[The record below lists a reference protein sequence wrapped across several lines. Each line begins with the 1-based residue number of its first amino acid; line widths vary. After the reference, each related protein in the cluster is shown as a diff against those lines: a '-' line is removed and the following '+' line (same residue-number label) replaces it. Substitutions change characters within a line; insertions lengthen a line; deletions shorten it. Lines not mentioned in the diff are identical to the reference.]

1 MLAYAEMT
9 DVAIWVQTTQNA
21 SVHIRYKKSG
31 ASEAWTKTPNKS
43 AEDQQDNIV
52 VFKISGLATG
62 TKYDYDLYI
71 NNTKVERSYPLQFQT
86 QPHWRW
92 AANPPVPPT
101 INIAIGSCAYITD
114 ETMQDGKPK
123 FDRPGNPYG
132 GEFDIFSSI
141 HKTRPDF
148 MVWLGDNVYYR
159 EPDWLTEEAM
169 RYRWRKDRQLGQLQA
184 LLGSTHHYGIWDD
197 HDFGPNDSD
206 GSFRMKEAALRVFSD
221 YFPQVQYGTS
231 ETKGCFHRFEW
242 GDVEFFMLD
251 NRYHRTPNRF
261 PDGPDKVMFGAQQ
274 LRWLKEALS
283 SSNAT
288 FKIVAGGNQMLN
300 PMTFFEA
307 FGRFP
312 IEQKSL
318 FDWLAA
324 AKIEGLVFLSG
335 DRHTTELL
343 KVQWPGAAYPYY
355 EYTSSPL
362 TSGSGRDAREADN
375 PARVPGTWVTQKRN
389 FGRLVVSGPWRDRKL
404 TMSAHDKDG
413 VELWKHEIKESDLKV
428 PRAN

>member
-9 DVAIWVQTTQNA
+9 DVAIWVQTTKDA
-21 SVHIRYKKSG
+21 SVHIRYKKAG
-31 ASEAWTKTPNKS
+31 TNDEWAKTPTLNAKDPS
-43 AEDQQDNIV
+43 DNIV

-62 TKYDYDLYI
+62 AKYDYDLYI
-71 NNTKVERSYPLQFQT
+71 NNSKVDRNYPLQFQT

-92 AANPPVPPT
+92 ANNPPVPPT
-101 INIAIGSCAYITD
+101 LNIAIGSCAYIAD
-114 ETMQDGKPK
+114 DTMQDGKPK
-123 FDRPGNPYG
+123 FDRSGTPYG
-132 GEFDIFSSI
+132 GEFDIFTSI

-148 MVWLGDNVYYR
+148 MVWLGDNIYYR

-169 RYRWRKDRQLGQLQA
+169 RYRWRKDRQLEQLQA

-206 GSFRMKEAALRVFSD
+206 GSFRLKDAALRVFAD
-221 YFPQVQYGTS
+221 YFPQVQYGTP

-242 GDVEFFMLD
+242 ADVEFFMLD
-251 NRYHRTPNRF
+251 NRFHRTPNRF

-283 SSNAT
+283 NSNAT

-300 PMTFFEA
+300 PMMFYEA

-324 AKIEGLVFLSG
+324 SKIEGLVFLSG
-335 DRHTTELL
+335 DRHSTELL
-343 KVQWPGAAYPYY
+343 KVQWPGASYPYY

-362 TSGSGRDAREADN
+362 TSGSGRNEREADN
-375 PARVPGTWVTQKRN
+375 PVRVPGTWVTQKRN
-389 FGRLVVSGPWRDRKL
+389 FGRLVVAGPWRDRKL

-413 VELWKHEIKESDLKV
+413 AELWKHEIKESDLKV
-428 PRAN
+428 PRPN